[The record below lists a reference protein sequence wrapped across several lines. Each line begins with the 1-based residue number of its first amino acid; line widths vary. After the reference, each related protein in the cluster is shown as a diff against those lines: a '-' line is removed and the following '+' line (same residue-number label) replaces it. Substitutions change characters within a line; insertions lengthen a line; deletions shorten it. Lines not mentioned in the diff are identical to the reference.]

1 MKADAFFSVVVS
13 PLSLA
18 AYLVICAGSFIAYAV
33 LRKRWEQPGSGN
45 ATRNRE
51 LAALALVAFSAL
63 LSVVV
68 GGLYLDQRAAEA
80 RMIAEVQDR
89 TAVAARLRK
98 QIAGEL
104 DAVRETLIDR
114 TQRKIADG
122 KLAEA
127 RAELARFVPLQDP
140 QITKV
145 MTLLDKELE
154 IRKLL
159 EQIGSETAPQRL
171 AAIYSRLAELVP
183 DSAAYK
189 QHAARYSAAAR

>member
-1 MKADAFFSVVVS
+1 MKADAFFSGAVS

-18 AYLVICAGSFIAYAV
+18 AYLAICAGSLIAYAA
-33 LRKRWEQPGSGN
+33 LRKRWGQPGTAKS
-45 ATRNRE
+45 TRNKD
-51 LAALALVAFSAL
+51 LAALALVFFSAL
-63 LSVVV
+63 LSIFV
-68 GGLYLDQRAAEA
+68 GGLYLDQRGAEA

-114 TQRKIADG
+114 TQRKIAEG

-140 QITKV
+140 QIAKV
-145 MTLLDKELE
+145 IALIDKELE

-159 EQIGSETAPQRL
+159 EQGGSETAPQRL

-189 QHAARYSAAAR
+189 QNAARYSAAAK